1 MFSNRLL
8 RRVLIP
14 ERPKKLFIDKNMLRK
29 LLLQKK
35 ITNSRQSC
43 SRAITQKQVVMYNST
58 NNNIPSFFNFQKN
71 INGQYFQIIGKKID
85 NSKYVVRIIDGTNNR
100 MKEMTV
106 SNSKIKDIV
115 SGKINFSNAVTT
127 IMNTNKTIK
136 KKPVAKKKSVVKKK
150 PASKKKSVLKKKPAS
165 KKKSVVKKKPVVKKK
180 STPEKKVVPKKKLT
194 PKKKS
199 VSKKKK

>member
-29 LLLQKK
+29 ILLQKK
-35 ITNSRQSC
+35 INNDRRSRS
-43 SRAITQKQVVMYNST
+43 SAITQKQVIMYNSS

-85 NSKYVVRIIDGTNNR
+85 NTKYIVRIIDGANNR
-100 MKEMTV
+100 MKEMTLTK
-106 SNSKIKDIV
+106 SKIKDIV

-136 KKPVAKKKSVVKKK
+136 KKPVAKKKSVLKKK

-180 STPEKKVVPKKKLT
+180 SIPKKKVVPKKKLT

>member
-29 LLLQKK
+29 ILLQKK
-35 ITNSRQSC
+35 INNDRRSIS
-43 SRAITQKQVVMYNST
+43 SAITQKQVIMYNSS

-85 NSKYVVRIIDGTNNR
+85 NTKYIVRIIDGANNR
-100 MKEMTV
+100 MKEMTLTK
-106 SNSKIKDIV
+106 SKIKDII